1 MSATTLASSILVM
14 AEADNFMKIAAAKQ
28 AIGKPQTSFQNQ
40 NDFLKNTSIFSL
52 KNPGAFRE

>member
-1 MSATTLASSILVM
+1 MSATTLASSILLM

-28 AIGKPQTSFQNQ
+28 AMGKPQTSFQNQ
-40 NDFLKNTSIFSL
+40 NDLQNTSIFSL

>member
-1 MSATTLASSILVM
+1 MSATTLASSILLM

-28 AIGKPQTSFQNQ
+28 AMGKPQTSFQNQ
-40 NDFLKNTSIFSL
+40 NDLKNTSIFSL